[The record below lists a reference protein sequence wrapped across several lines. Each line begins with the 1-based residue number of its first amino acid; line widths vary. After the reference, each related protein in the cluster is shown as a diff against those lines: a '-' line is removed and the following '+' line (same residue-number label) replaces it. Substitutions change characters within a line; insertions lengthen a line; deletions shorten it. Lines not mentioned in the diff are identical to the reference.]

1 MLENELDINEFVE
14 TVSLYLV
21 RYYGYEENEAY
32 KAVLSS
38 KVLSYI
44 DSKNEIILNK
54 DIKKWAELVDCYR
67 SQGQNRILQK

>member
-32 KAVLSS
+32 RVT
-38 KVLSYI
+38 
-44 DSKNEIILNK
+44 
-54 DIKKWAELVDCYR
+54 R
-67 SQGQNRILQK
+67 